1 MVHELVLPD
10 DDAAV
15 IARFFFNEKKEKT
28 TTDEDLA
35 KLGWPGCVGRAS
47 SCSSTV
53 LVNLTAMLA
62 KLSKAKFT
70 GLTGAGNVGANKEKE
85 EEAFNEAKGVARQL
99 VADKMVE
106 DAKKASAASNEE
118 FDAKVAASAAT
129 QEAADAASVV
139 TANKQTPATLE
150 EMMGDLDAAGDG
162 EDYEADLDF

>member
-1 MVHELVLPD
+1 MLPD

-35 KLGWPGCVGRAS
+35 K
-47 SCSSTV
+47 
-53 LVNLTAMLA
+53 LTAMLA

-162 EDYEADLDF
+162 DYEADYEADLQGDGRRW